1 MRSDRSAKGTSGTAF
16 DGLPPPSA
24 AKTLGWSV
32 RGIDVEASTLEVGF
46 EVGDAFLNP
55 AGTVQGGFLAAM
67 LDDTMGPV
75 LFAISDGAVYAP
87 TIDLNVSFIREAK
100 PGRFTGRGRVVN
112 QGRTIAFLE
121 GELFDADGELV
132 ARGTATARVMDAA
145 RKIGS

>member
-1 MRSDRSAKGTSGTAF
+1 MRTMAETVF
-16 DGLPPPSA
+16 DKVPMPPA

-32 RGIDVEASTLEVGF
+32 RRIDADARAIEVGF
-46 EVGDAFLNP
+46 EIGDSFLNP
-55 AGTVQGGFLAAM
+55 AGSVQGGFLAAM

-87 TIDLNVSFIREAK
+87 TIDLNVSFIREAR

-112 QGRTIAFLE
+112 PGRTIAFLE
-121 GELFDADGELV
+121 GELFDEGGQLV